1 MESSQP
7 IHTLEQARA
16 YYEAMN
22 CSLFHIYREDSAR
35 TDEFSALNIS
45 EALLESWRHDYAENR
60 LTNLTRGDAPPD
72 KLWSLHC
79 DLADVVCSLS
89 SPCLIERFYEA
100 SCSLASKLPRFD
112 KLLVAETLVGRSAI
126 ANKTGLIFRCH
137 QLGRPDQ
144 AQSFVDLVRTLV
156 SEPFPA
162 HEVSQFGGEPVENRR
177 LSLLANLEAVLQSC
191 KKRIW
196 NLPWALTQKLT
207 RRR

>member
-1 MESSQP
+1 MEFDQP

-45 EALLESWRHDYAENR
+45 EAILESWRHDYAEKRLSEVNR
-60 LTNLTRGDAPPD
+60 EDASPD

-79 DLADVVCSLS
+79 DLAEIVCGLS
-89 SPCLIERFYEA
+89 SIRLIERFFEA
-100 SCSLASKLPRFD
+100 SRSIASKLAQFD
-112 KLLVAETLVGRSAI
+112 KLLVAETLVGRSAL

-137 QLGRPDQ
+137 QLARPDI
-144 AQSFVDLVRTLV
+144 AQQFVDLVRTLV

-162 HEVSQFGGEPVENRR
+162 HEVSPFGGEPVENRR
-177 LSLLANLEAVLQSC
+177 LSLLANLEAVIQSC

-196 NLPWALTQKLT
+196 NLPWALTQKPT
-207 RRR
+207 GRH

>member
-1 MESSQP
+1 MEFDQP

-22 CSLFHIYREDSAR
+22 CSLFHIHREDSAR
-35 TDEFSALNIS
+35 ADEFSALNIS
-45 EALLESWRHDYAENR
+45 EAILESWRHDYAEKR
-60 LTNLTRGDAPPD
+60 LSDLTREDTPPD
-72 KLWSLHC
+72 KLWSLHD
-79 DLADVVCSLS
+79 DLAELVCGLS
-89 SPCLIERFYEA
+89 SIRLIERFFEA
-100 SCSLASKLPRFD
+100 SRSIASKLAQFD

-144 AQSFVDLVRTLV
+144 AQNFVDLVRTLV

-162 HEVSQFGGEPVENRR
+162 HEVIPFGGEPVENRR
-177 LSLLANLEAVLQSC
+177 LSLLENLEAVLQSC

-196 NLPWALTQKLT
+196 NLSWALTQKLT